1 MKDWEKTT
9 IDLLGKSIKPF
20 PQELNEI
27 DWKLGL
33 SEKTERL
40 SQHLSAFSNYDHGG
54 FLIFGIDN
62 SGTVIGVTND
72 ECTKIIAVLGNIARQ
87 NLDPQIALD
96 HSIIQ
101 YEGHSLLAIKINEA
115 RDKPV
120 HLRNG
125 SIYDSYIRSAGQT
138 RKMDRQ
144 EISSIIAKSQGL
156 RFEDGIS
163 SSGLSAEGV
172 LQKIDFSSYFD
183 LTESPLPNGNEA
195 IVEALIAARLVRKNG
210 SSYGITNLGAI
221 LFAKDIEEFENLYR
235 KTIRVIVYEGKDR
248 LKTIK
253 EVDGKKGYA
262 AGFEGLIGFVDNL
275 LPTNEV
281 IKSALR
287 KDVKMYPEISVRELI
302 ANALIH
308 QDFCVGG
315 TGPVIEIFSDRIEI
329 TNPGLPLIP
338 TLRLLD
344 YPPQSRNEKL
354 ASIMRRFKVCEE
366 RGSGIDKVVFQ
377 AELYQLPAPDFV
389 TTEKHFKAVLFAH
402 KSLAQMTKH
411 DKIRA
416 CYQHCCLK
424 YVSRN
429 RASNSSIRER
439 FKIAEKNYPMA
450 SNIIADTIKAGLI
463 KPFDPKNK
471 SKRYSYYVPFWA

>member
-1 MKDWEKTT
+1 MKEWERTV
-9 IDLLGKSIKPF
+9 IDLLRGSIKPF

-40 SQHLSAFSNYDHGG
+40 AHHLSAFSNYDGG
-54 FLIFGIDN
+54 GYLVFGVD
-62 SGTVIGVTND
+62 SGTIIGITDN
-72 ECTKIIAVLGNIARQ
+72 ECTKIVTTLGNIARQ

-96 HSIIQ
+96 HAIIQ
-101 YEGHSLLAIKINEA
+101 YEEKNLLAVKINET

-125 SIYDSYIRSAGQT
+125 SVYDSYIRSAGQT
-138 RKMDRQ
+138 RKMDRS
-144 EISSIIAKSQGL
+144 EITSIIAKSQNM
-156 RFEDGIS
+156 RFEDGIALT
-163 SSGLSAEGV
+163 GLSAEGV
-172 LQKIDFSSYFD
+172 LQKMDFSSYFD
-183 LTESPLPNGNEA
+183 LTERPLPNGNEA
-195 IVEALIAARLVRKNG
+195 IVEDLIAARLVRKNG
-210 SSYGITNLGAI
+210 NLYDITNLGAI
-221 LFAKDIEEFENLYR
+221 LFSKDIEEFENLKR
-235 KTIRVIVYEGKDR
+235 KTVRVIVYEGTNR

-262 AGFEGLIGFVDNL
+262 SGFEGLIDFVNNL

-287 KDVKMYPEISVRELI
+287 QDVKMYPEISVRELV

-308 QDFCVGG
+308 QDFYISG
-315 TGPVIEIFSDRIEI
+315 TGPMIEIFLDRIEI
-329 TNPGLPLIP
+329 SNPGVPLIP

-377 AELYQLPAPDFV
+377 AELYQLPAPDFIA
-389 TTEKHFKAVLFAH
+389 TEKHFNAVLFAH
-402 KSLAQMTKH
+402 KSLAQMTKD

-424 YVSRN
+424 YISREK
-429 RASNSSIRER
+429 ASNASIRER

-450 SNIIADTIKAGLI
+450 SNIIADTVKAGLV

-471 SKRYSYYVPFWA
+471 SKRYSYYVPFWT